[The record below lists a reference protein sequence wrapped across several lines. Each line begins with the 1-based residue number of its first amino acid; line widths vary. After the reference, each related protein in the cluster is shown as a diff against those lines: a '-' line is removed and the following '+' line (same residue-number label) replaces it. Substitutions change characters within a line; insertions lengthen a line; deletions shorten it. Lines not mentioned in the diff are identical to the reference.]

1 MAARTP
7 SNAPWI
13 ALLVGALLVALA
25 LIGWTAWSGARIA
38 EAARDVKLDV
48 DVPRPKIPDVP
59 TPDPEPQVA
68 ASTAAAAPPA

>member
-13 ALLVGALLVALA
+13 ALLVGAFLLALA

-38 EAARDVKLDV
+38 EAARDVKVDV
-48 DVPRPKIPDVP
+48 DVPKPRIPDVP
-59 TPDPEPQVA
+59 TPDPQPTVPSPA
-68 ASTAAAAPPA
+68 PGAPPA